1 MRKTNHKGKG
11 KDKENV
17 KKEAEADRNIRK
29 EGDKRVYKNKLCK
42 KKEVT
47 T

>member
-1 MRKTNHKGKG
+1 MKEKDHKEKG

-47 T
+47 I